1 MYFLLAQRY
10 KGKIYLV
17 YYLIGLPEL
26 KTTGGKANKI
36 NMQRSST
43 LGTYNFLANGFTL
56 RMKQHKTIPIS
67 FFFLQID
74 EALKKEW
81 THGSRWEESRQVDIQ
96 SRGNPNLI
104 CLTFHKLIWIHW
116 YVF

>member
-43 LGTYNFLANGFTL
+43 PGTYNFLANGFPLGWNNTRQYQFL
-56 RMKQHKTIPIS
+56 S
-67 FFFLQID
+67 FFANRWSF
-74 EALKKEW
+74 KK
-81 THGSRWEESRQVDIQ
+81 
-96 SRGNPNLI
+96 N
-104 CLTFHKLIWIHW
+104 
-116 YVF
+116 

>member
-1 MYFLLAQRY
+1 MTSTANFSFKRKWMYFLLAQRY

-26 KTTGGKANKI
+26 KTTGGMANKI

-74 EALKKEW
+74 EALKKE
-81 THGSRWEESRQVDIQ
+81 
-96 SRGNPNLI
+96 
-104 CLTFHKLIWIHW
+104 
-116 YVF
+116 